1 MKKKLKMHI
10 TEAEREVLWK
20 NVKNMIPQFKKSEI
34 VNHFKKEGYKV
45 NTIYNIIGG
54 WRVVKGQLE
63 NMTSYRLGHTSAQ
76 KTEKIGQ

>member
-1 MKKKLKMHI
+1 MYI

-34 VNHFKKEGYKV
+34 VNHLKKKGY
-45 NTIYNIIGG
+45 TIRKGME

-63 NMTSYRLGHTSAQ
+63 NRKSARLRHTSAQ